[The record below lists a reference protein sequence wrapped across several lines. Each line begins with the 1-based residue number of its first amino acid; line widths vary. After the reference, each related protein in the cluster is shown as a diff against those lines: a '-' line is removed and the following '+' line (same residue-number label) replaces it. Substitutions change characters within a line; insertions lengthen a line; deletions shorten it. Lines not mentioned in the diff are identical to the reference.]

1 MDHKN
6 SRVGSWARLNDKGTV
21 KWAIPSKLSKF
32 AQTTKKWVT
41 PEWQRRACDKYFIH
55 CHFPRDL
62 EEDFKVTLKIPPGVP
77 LEKADL
83 KANQT
88 LVYLKGARHTWKT
101 PIYAYNEQHF
111 KDQFTLEM
119 SGPVWAEKD
128 FIKAAKPKH
137 SLSCSRELRHQ
148 HWLKQLF
155 SEVWHHF
162 LHWGEAWCSSA
173 FSELLVKVAF
183 CTS

>member
-32 AQTTKKWVT
+32 SQTTKKWVT
-41 PEWQRRACDKYFIH
+41 PEWQRVLVASILFTLTS
-55 CHFPRDL
+55 PGTL
-62 EEDFKVTLKIPPGVP
+62 EEDFKVTPKIPPGVP
-77 LEKADL
+77 LERADL
-83 KANQT
+83 KANRT
-88 LVYLKGARHTWKT
+88 LVYLKGARHIWKT

-119 SGPVWAEKD
+119 TGPVWAEKD
-128 FIKAAKPKH
+128 FVKAAKPKH
-137 SLSCSRELRHQ
+137 SLSCSREWRHQ
-148 HWLKQLF
+148 HWPKQVL

-162 LHWGEAWCSSA
+162 LHWGEAR
-173 FSELLVKVAF
+173 
-183 CTS
+183 